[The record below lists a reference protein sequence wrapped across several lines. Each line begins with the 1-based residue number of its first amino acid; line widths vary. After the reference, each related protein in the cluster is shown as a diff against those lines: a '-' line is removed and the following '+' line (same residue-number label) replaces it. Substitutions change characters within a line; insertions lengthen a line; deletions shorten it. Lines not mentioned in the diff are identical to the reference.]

1 MVGKGVIT
9 SRTLEGP
16 NRSLR
21 ALYPRRPRIW
31 YTRSIDQRLGF
42 YRGISFEH
50 WAPAPPS
57 PRQKAKKIVFRM
69 RNRGRRSSLERH
81 YHVVTGS
88 AAGGRDSAPGAL
100 LRWRSVRR
108 V

>member
-57 PRQKAKKIVFRM
+57 PRQKSSKKLCLGCGIE
-69 RNRGRRSSLERH
+69 G
-81 YHVVTGS
+81 
-88 AAGGRDSAPGAL
+88 AGPHLKGTITL
-100 LRWRSVRR
+100 
-108 V
+108 